1 MKKSLLTKVRL
12 TGRESKFNVRGGNK
26 VNMKN
31 NIANS
36 SRKEKN
42 INDIEITCKVFDDID
57 IIKQALERNNF
68 QFVEEFTL
76 DDIYMYNSKTNQ
88 FAQTNGKITDTL
100 IIRYVNDQDKK
111 IICKKRVYNMK
122 GFETGTEKLVLKI
135 DDIKIAEKLLNN
147 LGYYRFLRMIDKNYM
162 YENKDYIAYI
172 QVVENLGT
180 FIEIEA
186 KNIEN
191 CEIQIQNLIDLVK
204 SLNLKIGTQFDVRK
218 VDLLYELTKKCLQK
232 S

>member
-1 MKKSLLTKVRL
+1 MCNPKTKQYVPQ
-12 TGRESKFNVRGGNK
+12 NGN
-26 VNMKN
+26 
-31 NIANS
+31 
-36 SRKEKN
+36 
-42 INDIEITCKVFDDID
+42 
-57 IIKQALERNNF
+57 
-68 QFVEEFTL
+68 
-76 DDIYMYNSKTNQ
+76 
-88 FAQTNGKITDTL
+88 ITDTL
-100 IIRYVNDQDKK
+100 IIRYTNDDDKQ
-111 IICKKRVYNMK
+111 IISKKRAYNSE
-122 GFETGTEKLVLKI
+122 GFEIGTEKTILKI
-135 DDIKIAEKLLNN
+135 DDINNAEKLLNN
-147 LGYYRFLRMIDKNYM
+147 LGFTRFLRMIDKNYM

-232 S
+232 SWQEFKYLLIYEYKRKREQGWK